1 MKTNFIKFVC
11 CLTLLGAVA
20 TAPAQSSINGS
31 LTTGAN
37 NSVNLTT
44 LGTED
49 WAIWGYGSGGTSTSL
64 APDVS
69 MAGGS
74 GISSLT
80 YLNPNSQPLRGLGQF
95 ALNYQFSCNNGNSVA
110 SASGARGG
118 LQDNSGAGPGLGVGE
133 GFSFTVPASTSEQV
147 LDVFVDEHLGI
158 GQFTAKLTDGTT
170 YVNSAIPSG
179 VNSPGE
185 YTIDFAAATAGQTM
199 TITWKETSY
208 TSSYDNAAIYAVTL
222 GTVPE
227 PTTLALAGLGGL
239 SLLLIR
245 RRK

>member
-1 MKTNFIKFVC
+1 MKTNLVKLAC
-11 CLTLLGAVA
+11 GLALLGAA
-20 TAPAQSSINGS
+20 FTAPAQSTILGN
-31 LTTGAN
+31 LTTGPN

-49 WAIWGYGSGGTSTSL
+49 WAIWGYSSGGTSTSL
-64 APDVS
+64 SPNDS

-95 ALNYQFSCNNGNSVA
+95 AINYQFAWDNGNTVA

-118 LQDNSGAGPGLGVGE
+118 LQDNSGTGPGLGVGE
-133 GFSFTVPASTSEQV
+133 GFSFTVPASTTEQE
-147 LDVFVDEHLGI
+147 LNVFVDEHLGV
-158 GQFTAKLTDGTT
+158 GQFTAALTDGTT
-170 YVNSAIPSG
+170 YSNSAIPNG
-179 VNSPGE
+179 DNSPGE
-185 YTIDFAAATAGQTM
+185 YTINFAAATADQTL
-199 TITWKETSY
+199 TVTWKETSY
-208 TSSYDNAAIYAVTL
+208 TSSSDNAAIYAVTL
-222 GTVPE
+222 EAVPE

-239 SLLLIR
+239 GLLLFR

>member
-49 WAIWGYGSGGTSTSL
+49 WAIWG
-64 APDVS
+64 
-69 MAGGS
+69 
-74 GISSLT
+74 SLT

-95 ALNYQFSCNNGNSVA
+95 ALNYQFSWNNGNSVA